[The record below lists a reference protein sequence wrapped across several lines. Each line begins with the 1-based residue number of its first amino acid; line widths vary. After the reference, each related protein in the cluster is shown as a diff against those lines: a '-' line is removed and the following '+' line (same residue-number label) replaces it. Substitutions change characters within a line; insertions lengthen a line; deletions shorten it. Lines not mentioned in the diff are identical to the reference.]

1 MLKAEDAAF
10 LSFTST
16 GLFVQEFVPGG
27 TVAFVADPSVP
38 ADVGAAAVVVLAFV
52 HGCRKRGARTGG
64 KETGR
69 ERRSESDSLFLTE
82 QLSLDETQR
91 KCLCLVLII
100 LPG

>member
-38 ADVGAAAVVVLAFV
+38 ADVGAAAVVVLAFI
-52 HGCRKRGARTGG
+52 HACRKRGARTGG
-64 KETGR
+64 RRQGGKE
-69 ERRSESDSLFLTE
+69 EVNQIAFF
-82 QLSLDETQR
+82 
-91 KCLCLVLII
+91 
-100 LPG
+100 